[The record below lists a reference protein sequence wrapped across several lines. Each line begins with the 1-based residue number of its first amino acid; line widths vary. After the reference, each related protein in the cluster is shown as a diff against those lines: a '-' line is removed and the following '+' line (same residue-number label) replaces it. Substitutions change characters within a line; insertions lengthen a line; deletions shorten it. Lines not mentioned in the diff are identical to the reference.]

1 MAPATDRKDPDR
13 EGLEAFVAGDPRL
26 EAVRIAAGDA
36 PVYLVGG
43 SVRDLLLGQEP
54 TDVDVAV
61 EGDLA
66 PVLAALGGQPVEH
79 PRFMTAEVTLDGR
92 KLDLARTRSERYP
105 KPGDLPEVSP
115 AKLEEDLGRRDFSI
129 NAIAVSLSDPGT
141 VLDPF
146 GGIDAI
152 AEGRLSLLGPDS
164 LVDDPTR
171 ALRGARYGA
180 RFDFEPD
187 REMEVALSQCDLGTV
202 SSDRIRSELVSI
214 GQEQVPEEALARL
227 GRWGVL
233 PIPEETVRT
242 VGTARHLLRES
253 DPWREW
259 VDLEDVVVAA
269 IEEMD
274 ESPGIPGQAPS
285 SRIEQ
290 YELLSRK
297 TREEIL
303 LARAAGAEWLDWWP
317 SEGSKASLQID
328 GDDLIGAG
336 IAPGPAVGQGLRE
349 ALAESLEA
357 GGTDRAR
364 QLSTALAAAR
374 NVDSA

>member
-1 MAPATDRKDPDR
+1 MAPATTRKDPDR
-13 EGLEAFVAGDPRL
+13 EGLEAFVSADPRL
-26 EAVRIAAGDA
+26 EAVRTAAGDA
-36 PVYLVGG
+36 PAYLVGG

-54 TDVDVAV
+54 TDIDVAL
-61 EGDLA
+61 EGDLV
-66 PVLAALGGQPVEH
+66 PVLERLGGQPVEH
-79 PRFMTAEVTLDGR
+79 PRFMTAEVTLDDG
-92 KLDLARTRSERYP
+92 KVDLARTRSEKYP
-105 KPGDLPEVSP
+105 NPGDLPEVAP

-129 NAIAVSLSDPGT
+129 NAIAVSLSDPAS

-146 GGIDAI
+146 GGLDAI

-180 RFDFEPD
+180 RFGFEPD
-187 REMEVALSQCDLGTV
+187 REMEVALSRCDLETV
-202 SSDRIRSELVSI
+202 SSDRIRSELVLI
-214 GQEQVPEEALARL
+214 GREQAPEEALARL
-227 GRWGVL
+227 GEWGVL
-233 PIPEETVRT
+233 PIPGETVRT
-242 VGTARHLLRES
+242 VGVARSLLEGS
-253 DPWREW
+253 DPWRDW

-269 IEEMD
+269 VEALD
-274 ESPGIPGQAPS
+274 QDPGIPGQAPS

-297 TREEIL
+297 SREEVL

-317 SEGSKASLQID
+317 SEGLKASLQID
-328 GDDLIGAG
+328 GEDLIDAG
-336 IAPGPAVGQGLRE
+336 IAPGPAVGRGLRE

-357 GGTDRAR
+357 GGTDRAQ

-374 NVDSA
+374 DVGTA